1 MMPITMADT
10 GKVLKIVKI
19 NGRDNVPQHLAE
31 LGFVPDADIKVVS
44 DNGGNMIVQIKGG
57 RVAIDKSMANRIMV

>member
-19 NGRDNVPQHLAE
+19 NGRDNVRQHLAE

-44 DNGGNMIVQIKGG
+44 ANGGNMIVQIKGG